1 MFSNGMYDAFWDVPL
16 NYNNFN
22 LYLNDK
28 YSANAESNNQTVL
41 AYTQSTI
48 YDYLL
53 ITNTYDSVSQETT
66 TQTLVIDEDTY
77 NATPPSDVQTAIF
90 DDGTYTTVTTTTEIQ
105 YIYDYELQTNESKR
119 SVSLINSSYANNL
132 EKQFLL
138 LMR

>member
-1 MFSNGMYDAFWDVPL
+1 MYDAFWDVPL

-28 YSANAESNNQTVL
+28 YSSNAESNNQTVL

>member
-1 MFSNGMYDAFWDVPL
+1 
-16 NYNNFN
+16 
-22 LYLNDK
+22 
-28 YSANAESNNQTVL
+28 
-41 AYTQSTI
+41 
-48 YDYLL
+48 
-53 ITNTYDSVSQETT
+53 VSQETT

-77 NATPPSDVQTAIF
+77 ISTPLSDVQTAIF